1 MLGTTLKLRYNSV
14 KKFRIT
20 DGIAFFILLSYII
33 GFIIGALLIRSQ
45 NDVFINY
52 SSSVFT
58 GSVLAK
64 DSQPFFSQLFDSFLL
79 IFPFLLLSFVFGTS
93 IIGCVFIPAVN
104 VFKGM
109 YDGLLISY
117 IYNTYSVSGMGFTV
131 LVIAPGT
138 ILFAYLLLLGCRES
152 MCFSDRVLKNT
163 LPKGTAYNLASD
175 FKLYSVRYLIIL
187 LLAFS
192 AAFLDCAIAK
202 LFIKYFEL

>member
-1 MLGTTLKLRYNSV
+1 MLGTTFKLRYKSV
-14 KKFRIT
+14 KKFKVT
-20 DGIAFFILLSYII
+20 DGIALFILLSYII

-58 GSVLAK
+58 DSVLAK
-64 DSQPFFSQLFDSFLL
+64 DSQPFLSQLFDSFLL
-79 IFPFLLLSFVFGTS
+79 IFPFLSFIFGTS

-117 IYNTYSVSGMGFTV
+117 IYNTYSVSGMGFTM

-152 MCFSDRVLKNT
+152 MCFSDRVLKNA

-187 LLAFS
+187 VLAFGT
-192 AAFLDCAIAK
+192 AFLDSSIAK